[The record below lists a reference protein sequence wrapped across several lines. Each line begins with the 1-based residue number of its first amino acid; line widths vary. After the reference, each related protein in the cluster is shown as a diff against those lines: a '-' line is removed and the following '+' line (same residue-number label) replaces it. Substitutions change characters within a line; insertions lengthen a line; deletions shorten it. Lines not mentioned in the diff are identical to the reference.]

1 VTLRCIL
8 DSLILQASIDP
19 VTGEVQAFDGTEPF
33 TLEAVE
39 AVYYQLTAATEPER
53 LALQRRY
60 RLLRTA
66 EDFQV
71 VGH

>member
-1 VTLRCIL
+1 MTLRCTL
-8 DSLILQASIDP
+8 DGLILHAFLDP
-19 VTGEVQAFDGTEPF
+19 DTGQVQAFDGAEKF

-53 LALQRRY
+53 LALEGRY

-66 EDFQV
+66 EDFQLLAR
-71 VGH
+71 